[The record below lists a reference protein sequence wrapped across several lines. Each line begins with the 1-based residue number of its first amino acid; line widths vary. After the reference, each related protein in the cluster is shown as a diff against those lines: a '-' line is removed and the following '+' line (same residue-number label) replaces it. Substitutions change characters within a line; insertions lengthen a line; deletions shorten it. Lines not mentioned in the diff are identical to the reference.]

1 MTNHIV
7 TPKHDFKGFTLLK
20 WATGT
25 KISSFASS
33 TSSSGTS
40 WKKKTTTT
48 NKIKSKSTDKLE
60 MNFLYYI
67 VSKERA
73 CVQRWESKLHQDGKQ
88 RSAAKKTEKKKKII
102 NLICDWFPHTSQK
115 WQKLHFN
122 DT

>member
-40 WKKKTTTT
+40 WKKKQQQWKTTT
-48 NKIKSKSTDKLE
+48 K
-60 MNFLYYI
+60 
-67 VSKERA
+67 
-73 CVQRWESKLHQDGKQ
+73 KQ
-88 RSAAKKTEKKKKII
+88 
-102 NLICDWFPHTSQK
+102 
-115 WQKLHFN
+115 
-122 DT
+122 

>member
-40 WKKKTTTT
+40 WKKKKQQQQWKTTT
-48 NKIKSKSTDKLE
+48 K
-60 MNFLYYI
+60 
-67 VSKERA
+67 
-73 CVQRWESKLHQDGKQ
+73 KQ
-88 RSAAKKTEKKKKII
+88 
-102 NLICDWFPHTSQK
+102 
-115 WQKLHFN
+115 
-122 DT
+122 